1 MITVSDNGTGIK
13 KEDLPRIFDG
23 FYRGDS
29 ARSNIKGNG
38 LGLAISKQIIENH
51 HGKIW
56 AKSEKDEGTQDVYKR
71 QEIHP
76 LKNQARHAV
85 VAPREGRV
93 SRNRL

>member
-1 MITVSDNGTGIK
+1 MLTQEAVSSGVMITVSDNGTGIK
-13 KEDLPRIFDG
+13 KEDLSRIFDG

-56 AKSEKDEGTQDVYKR
+56 VKSEKDEGTQIFVYL
-71 QEIHP
+71 P
-76 LKNQARHAV
+76 LRRKI
-85 VAPREGRV
+85 
-93 SRNRL
+93 